1 MCPKRRP
8 TFFPGRCAHARIQVF
23 LSVWGFR
30 QKGKIIKYGG
40 AVDRRFWRLLLLR
53 KHPWCVARPCGLLP
67 RSGRLFRSLL
77 QWYHCCDMECISRHG
92 KHDVSTLVFV
102 SESLSP
108 FLSLILK
115 PSTPLLLYV
124 CLAVPVGAYFMFLDQ
139 SLTENI
145 QCYQNI

>member
-1 MCPKRRP
+1 M
-8 TFFPGRCAHARIQVF
+8 
-23 LSVWGFR
+23 
-30 QKGKIIKYGG
+30 
-40 AVDRRFWRLLLLR
+40 
-53 KHPWCVARPCGLLP
+53 
-67 RSGRLFRSLL
+67 
-77 QWYHCCDMECISRHG
+77 
-92 KHDVSTLVFV
+92 STLVFV

-145 QCYQNI
+145 QCYQDI